1 MIRVRALHSQGFT
14 LLELLIALA
23 VFAVLATMAYGV
35 LRNVLHTQQT
45 TEAAAA
51 SLQQIQQAIFYLE
64 RDLLQIVAR
73 PIRDEY
79 GTEIEALK
87 GDEFGEYRLQLTH
100 TGRANPNWVERSFLE
115 RVAYAMPEDE
125 EKKLYRYSWPVLDRT
140 DNEPRKLLLFDNV
153 EELIIQYFDDENKA
167 STSWPNPLSPST
179 AVPALLPHAIEI
191 NLTLKDYGKFRRFIV
206 LPKGGLS

>member
-1 MIRVRALHSQGFT
+1 M
-14 LLELLIALA
+14 
-23 VFAVLATMAYGV
+23 
-35 LRNVLHTQQT
+35 
-45 TEAAAA
+45 
-51 SLQQIQQAIFYLE
+51 
-64 RDLLQIVAR
+64 AR

-167 STSWPNPLSPST
+167 STSWPNPLNQATSD
-179 AVPALLPHAIEI
+179 PALLPHAIEI

>member
-1 MIRVRALHSQGFT
+1 
-14 LLELLIALA
+14 
-23 VFAVLATMAYGV
+23 V
-35 LRNVLHTQQT
+35 LRNVLHTQRAT
-45 TEAAAA
+45 EEAAT

-79 GTEIEALK
+79 GTEVEALK

-125 EKKLYRYSWPVLDRT
+125 EQKLYRYSWPVLDRT
-140 DNEPRKLLLFDNV
+140 DNEPRKLLLLDNV
-153 EELIIQYFDDENKA
+153 EELIIQYFDNENKA
-167 STSWPNPLSPST
+167 STSWPNLLSSST
-179 AVPALLPHAIEI
+179 AVPGLLPHAIEI
-191 NLTLKDYGKFRRFIV
+191 NLTLKGYGKFRRFIV